1 LDAPEF
7 KDLEQVDYY
16 FQDGLYKYTVGNVM
30 TLEDAAVIQ
39 DQVQMAGFKDAFVV
53 AFHNNQR
60 ISPAEALRLL
70 NQFKTN
76 P

>member
-39 DQVQMAGFKDAFVV
+39 DQCRWQ
-53 AFHNNQR
+53 
-60 ISPAEALRLL
+60 ALRMPLWWP
-70 NQFKTN
+70 FTTTSG
-76 P
+76 